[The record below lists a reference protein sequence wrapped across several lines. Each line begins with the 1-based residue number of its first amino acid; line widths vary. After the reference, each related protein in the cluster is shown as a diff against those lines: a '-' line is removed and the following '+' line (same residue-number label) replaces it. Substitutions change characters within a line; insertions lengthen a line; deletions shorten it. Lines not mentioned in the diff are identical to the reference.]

1 MDECHKRTCITC
13 PVMTIRS
20 SALLI
25 YPPAPLREGFETEK
39 SRYNSNS
46 AGAGKML

>member
-1 MDECHKRTCITC
+1 MPQADVHPLPGYDN
-13 PVMTIRS
+13 PVIRASDLS
-20 SALLI
+20 SS
-25 YPPAPLREGFETEK
+25 PLREGFETEK